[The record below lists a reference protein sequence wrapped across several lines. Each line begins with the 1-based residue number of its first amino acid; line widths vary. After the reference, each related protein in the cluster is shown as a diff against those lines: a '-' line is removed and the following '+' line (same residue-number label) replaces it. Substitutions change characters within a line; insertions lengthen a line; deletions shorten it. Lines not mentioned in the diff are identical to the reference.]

1 MKELIF
7 NRRDYKNYKDMYK
20 DLAIKLERIDG
31 IEDYYNISNYDYD
44 PNCLYED
51 MMFGL
56 DNSLNYKFTFV
67 NFDKEKIDLQKTYD
81 DYEYSI
87 IIKIF
92 EEFVKKYPNN
102 SLEFK
107 TSI

>member
-7 NRRDYKNYKDMYK
+7 NKKDYKSYKNMYE
-20 DLAIKLERIDG
+20 DLAIKLERING
-31 IEDYYNISNYDYD
+31 LEDYYNIKNYDYD
-44 PNCLYED
+44 ANCLYED
-51 MMFGL
+51 IMYGI
-56 DNSLNYKFTFV
+56 DKSLNFKFTFV
-67 NFDKEKIDLQKTYD
+67 NFNKQELNNPKNYD
-81 DYEYSI
+81 DYEYGI

-107 TSI
+107 NE